1 MNKLTCNH
9 EFDMNAAL
17 LSNPIQYRC
26 KHCRVTAFEE
36 EVLAYNAELAKS
48 AKLNETSSEF
58 AELWKDIAVA
68 SIRGGNRVNSAGSFL
83 IETAIKAAD
92 DVVSAYRTRKF

>member
-9 EFDMNAAL
+9 EFDMTTAL
-17 LSNPIQYRC
+17 LSNPVQYRC

-36 EVLAYNAELAKS
+36 EVLAYNAELAK
-48 AKLNETSSEF
+48 ADKVKETSSEF
-58 AELWKDIAVA
+58 AELWKATAVA
-68 SIRGGNRVNSAGSFL
+68 SIRGGNRINSAGSFL

-92 DVVSAYRTRKF
+92 DVVYAYRTRKF